1 MDRYVMLPF
10 WLAEQ
15 RLAVTLDQVV
25 RVLPALQVSPLPGAP
40 EAVCGL
46 VNVRGKLLPVVDLA
60 RRFGWATPV
69 PGLWQPF
76 IWLRS
81 SVRELLLPV
90 ARVESV
96 CSAAAE
102 DFIPAPDPRVPS
114 SLLRGALRTDQ
125 GLLLIQDVEQMLS
138 AGDELQ
144 LAALLSDDGRLAD
157 AAD

>member
-25 RVLPALQVSPLPGAP
+25 RVLPALQTTPLPGAP
-40 EAVCGL
+40 ETVCGL

-60 RRFGWATPV
+60 RRFGWATPALS
-69 PGLWQPF
+69 LWQPF

-81 SVRELLLPV
+81 STRELLLPV

-96 CSAAAE
+96 FSGVAE

-114 SLLRGALRTDQ
+114 SLLRGVLRTRE
-125 GLLLIQDVEQMLS
+125 GLLLIQDVEQLLS
-138 AGDELQ
+138 DNDESQ
-144 LAALLSDDGRLAD
+144 LAALLTDDGRLAD

>member
-1 MDRYVMLPF
+1 MDRYEMLPF

-25 RVLPALQVSPLPGAP
+25 RVLPALQTTPLPGAP
-40 EAVCGL
+40 ETVCGL

-60 RRFGWATPV
+60 RRFGWSTPALS
-69 PGLWQPF
+69 LWQPF

-81 SVRELLLPV
+81 STRELLLPV

-96 CSAAAE
+96 FSAVAE

-114 SLLRGALRTDQ
+114 NLLRGVLRTRE
-125 GLLLIQDVEQMLS
+125 GLLLIQDVEQLLS
-138 AGDELQ
+138 DNDELQ
-144 LAALLSDDGRLAD
+144 LAALLTDDGRLAD